1 VDDNQKRCL
10 SHGANVR
17 KDLEVALDN
26 YCSATTSHPAARAAA
41 GGTAREQKL
50 LQLHGDQ
57 AFLNAALQ
65 TGLLQLKKAQKE
77 PAEEA
82 PVSAEVELA
91 ELKAALLAAEARQR
105 DMETTATKFR
115 DDLRQS
121 KAAGKRRLSP
131 PMPFTFKSLVRP
143 AEGWHHERL
152 SATGDLDHLSS
163 MPQHHS
169 AMQTRTGI
177 VLQVR

>member
-1 VDDNQKRCL
+1 M
-10 SHGANVR
+10 
-17 KDLEVALDN
+17 
-26 YCSATTSHPAARAAA
+26 
-41 GGTAREQKL
+41 
-50 LQLHGDQ
+50 
-57 AFLNAALQ
+57 
-65 TGLLQLKKAQKE
+65 
-77 PAEEA
+77 
-82 PVSAEVELA
+82 SAEVELA
-91 ELKAALLAAEARQR
+91 ELKAALLVAEARQR
-105 DMETTATKFR
+105 DMETTATKLR

-143 AEGWHHERL
+143 AVGWHHERL